1 MSNTLRWYFSHLQ
14 DNQWGWRLDPKKSR
28 REIFQRI
35 SALGIFLG
43 QGEPLTAT
51 PLIVALSPWHR
62 DITMFLLWSPFTTG
76 NHRTAPKKFQH
87 LLRGLARLT
96 FLIRVQAFRA
106 HFADSFRMSKSSWMM
121 DPTRSCEMPRCSAI
135 DLVEIQRSSKISSR
149 ILSIMSRVVTVFC
162 RPGRGAS
169 QVEKSPRLNWTTQFL
184 TVAHDGACSPYVS
197 VIMAW
202 ISFSASTCREKKTLW
217 QQASPCC
224 WNRAPRLTCFLSAS
238 VTRKLAIRHMNRPL
252 VPTALSIPSYD
263 IG

>member
-1 MSNTLRWYFSHLQ
+1 MVTNRDRKSFGSPQKNSKICSDWHH
-14 DNQWGWRLDPKKSR
+14 WRL
-28 REIFQRI
+28 IC
-35 SALGIFLG
+35 
-43 QGEPLTAT
+43 
-51 PLIVALSPWHR
+51 
-62 DITMFLLWSPFTTG
+62 
-76 NHRTAPKKFQH
+76 
-87 LLRGLARLT
+87 
-96 FLIRVQAFRA
+96 VQAFRDQPA
-106 HFADSFRMSKSSWMM
+106 VV
-121 DPTRSCEMPRCSAI
+121 RCPVAQLLI
-135 DLVEIQRSSKISSR
+135 WIW
-149 ILSIMSRVVTVFC
+149 SIISRVVTVFG
-162 RPGRGAS
+162 RPGQGAS